1 MKKTGVRASERS
13 SAVAL
18 GSPSRQGGIDIA
30 ALYIDMLCERF
41 KDRGVKRSVQTGA
54 EAQRNTDNTKRR
66 LVDLY
71 PDRAGVSASD
81 KKYNTQ
87 NINGRACMS
96 SDDFA
101 NYYRDL
107 RDYKMPRF
115 FSRAESEYDAANAQA
130 EATGVQ
136 ESGKSPKKAGR
147 LAVAKHIAAKIKG
160 VPSHLNR
167 EELGRFAEN
176 WFEVSG
182 SQEIRRGA
190 KKKAPVK
197 MLSAIFAVTLSLLLI
212 VCSSVMVS
220 RASAEVSALEY
231 KLETLDVEIKD
242 LEGKL
247 NKKNNMLEIQRIA
260 VEEYGMISADYA
272 TSRYVDIKED
282 EVIERAEESGEEV
295 SWLTEILRAIGFGD
309 K

>member
-41 KDRGVKRSVQTGA
+41 KDRGVKRSVQSGA
-54 EAQRNTDNTKRR
+54 EVQRNSDSTKYRF
-66 LVDLY
+66 LDLY

-115 FSRAESEYDAANAQA
+115 YSRAESEYDAVNA
-130 EATGVQ
+130 EASAAGVQ
-136 ESGKSPKKAGR
+136 ESGKPPKKADR
-147 LAVAKHIAAKIKG
+147 LAVAKHIGAKIKG
-160 VPSHLNR
+160 IPSHLNR
-167 EELGRFAEN
+167 EELGQFAEN
-176 WFEVSG
+176 WFELSK
-182 SQEIRRGA
+182 SQEVRQGA
-190 KKKAPVK
+190 EKKAPVK
-197 MLSAIFAVTLSLLLI
+197 VLSAILAVTLSLLLF

-220 RASAEVSALEY
+220 RASAEVSALEDKIEY
-231 KLETLDVEIKD
+231 LDVEIKD

-247 NKKNNMLEIQRIA
+247 SKKNNMLEIQRIA

-282 EVIERAEESGEEV
+282 EMIESAGNSSEKT
-295 SWLTEILRAIGFGD
+295 SWLTEILRAIGFED
-309 K
+309 